1 MFNEEKEKVKH
12 KIVLSVLVLASAVTL
27 AACQKET
34 SKTSTKASTTQ
45 TSQKSTASSSRSSS
59 SGQEQETSSSTE
71 SKKTQIDLAAIASG
85 DYTSVVGTWKNAKG
99 STLIVDATG
108 QMSLNGNTHVSL
120 SSVTNEGNY
129 ISASQDNELSY
140 FQNLSTPFFIIPA
153 GVPITVSYVESDST
167 DNTKD
172 RMFATQ
178 GGMPAET
185 LQQEAYYKVS
195 NDATIVRKQSQSVEE
210 AKQRTDTGVT
220 LSGGDSSVAYANKIL
235 GYKERMVTHGNYGM
249 TDGISYNTVT
259 SKDGQVYVYQNGVII
274 SEDNQIMFEP

>member
-1 MFNEEKEKVKH
+1 MKH

-235 GYKERMVTHGNYGM
+235 G
-249 TDGISYNTVT
+249 
-259 SKDGQVYVYQNGVII
+259 
-274 SEDNQIMFEP
+274 PAL